1 MGRFIFSGS
10 PTTSVMKK
18 ITATLILIFIITS
31 AYTQVDD
38 GRAIGNFF
46 KASGTPVDPKVQISW
61 NRYYTN
67 EGLYAIYQE
76 FLQAHPGLVT
86 LESIGKSYEERE
98 LWLLT
103 ITNHN
108 NKPHTEKPAFWIDG
122 NIHANEIQAA
132 EVSLYTAWYLL
143 ENYNKNEFI
152 THLMD
157 EKVFY
162 ILPVMNPDG
171 REYYMNQPNT
181 SSSPRSGTM
190 PLDDDGTGIAGTDGF
205 DDLDGDGHITQM
217 RRRTPYGQWRTD
229 PDDPRRMIP
238 APRGEFGE
246 WELLG
251 WEGIDRDGDGQLNQ
265 DRDVGYYDHNRDWGW
280 NWQPDYVQRGSY
292 HYPFS
297 LPESRAVR
305 DFVVAHPN
313 IGGALTHHNTGGM
326 FLRGPGV
333 ESDLQYYVREDLNVY
348 DVLGEKGESMVPG
361 YRYLVSYKD
370 LYTVYGGQ
378 RDWFHLMRGA
388 FTFTIELF
396 TRYFL
401 YNEAPTRGRGLA
413 PELYSFDKYLLFE
426 DAFVPWEDYDHPQ
439 FGKIQIGGFKK
450 NYIRINPGFLL
461 EQEAHRITAFT
472 LYHAYHTP
480 QLEIAE
486 VSSRNLG
493 RGLQE
498 VTAVIANPRL
508 IPTHSGAN
516 LRSGLDR
523 PNYISLEGGNVLAGM
538 IVHNPDLN
546 VVEEQKVNPSV
557 LEVKNIPGMSTVT
570 VRWIV
575 EGGRNISVKVNSVK
589 GGVASKAL

>member
-1 MGRFIFSGS
+1 MNRIIASITLTIFLL
-10 PTTSVMKK
+10 P
-18 ITATLILIFIITS
+18 AL
-31 AYTQVDD
+31 AQEQD
-38 GRAIGNFF
+38 GRAIENFF
-46 KASGTPVDPKVQISW
+46 KASGTPVNPKVQISW

-67 EGLYAIYQE
+67 EGLYEIYQE
-76 FLQAHPGLVT
+76 FVKEHPDLVT
-86 LESIGKSYEERE
+86 LESIGKSYEERD

-108 NKPHTEKPAFWIDG
+108 NKPHREKPAFWIDG
-122 NIHANEIQAA
+122 NIHANEIQAT
-132 EVSLYTAWYLL
+132 EVALYTAWYLL
-143 ENYNKNEFI
+143 ENYGKNAFI
-152 THLMD
+152 TELMND
-157 EKVFY
+157 KVFY

-190 PLDDDGTGIAGTDGF
+190 PLDDDGDGKVGEDGF
-205 DDLDGDGHITQM
+205 DDLNRDGHITQM
-217 RRRTPYGQWRTD
+217 RRRNPYGQWKED
-229 PDDPRRMIP
+229 PDDPRRMIRAQP
-238 APRGEFGE
+238 GEFGD
-246 WELLG
+246 WDILG
-251 WEGIDRDGDGQLNQ
+251 WEGIDRDGDGRLNE

-297 LPESRAVR
+297 LPESRAVG

-313 IGGALTHHNTGGM
+313 IAGALTHHNTGGM

-333 ESDLQYYVREDLNVY
+333 EADLQYYLREDLNIY
-348 DVLGEKGESMVPG
+348 DVLGEKGEKLVPG

-396 TRYFL
+396 SRYFL
-401 YNEAPTRGRGLA
+401 FNETPQRGFGMA
-413 PELYSFDKYLLFE
+413 PELFEFDKYLLFE
-426 DAFVPWEDYDHPQ
+426 DAFVPWEDFDHSK
-439 FGKIQIGGFKK
+439 FGEIQVGGFKK
-450 NYIRINPGFLL
+450 NYIRVNPGFLL
-461 EQEAHRITAFT
+461 EQEAHRVTAFS

-486 VSSRNLG
+486 LTSNRLG
-493 RGLQE
+493 RGLHE
-498 VTAVIANPRL
+498 VTAVIANKRL

-516 LRSGLDR
+516 LKFGIDR

-538 IVHNPDLN
+538 IVHDPDLN

-557 LEVKNIPGMSTVT
+557 IEVKNISGMSIVT

-575 EGGRNISVKVNSVK
+575 EGGRNLSVTVDSAK
-589 GGVASKAL
+589 GGVVRKNL